1 MTVLVLDVAVF
12 PVFSF
17 EPTMIAEIEQGIHI
31 IVNDKDDVR
40 APAAVAA
47 GGAALGD
54 KLFPAKR
61 RLPVAAISRFHRDGR
76 PIDKL
81 HKNPRI
87 QEYLR
92 PKTQVRLKHRLRLC
106 FRFFLCVD
114 ADLAPVT
121 APALESD
128 LARNLREQRI
138 ILANT
143 YIMPRMKMR
152 PALTNENTARRHHR
166 IRLRLHTQT
175 LRRAVAAV
183 TCATDALFM
192 CEKL

>member
-61 RLPVAAISRFHRDGR
+61 RLPVAAVSRFHRDGR
-76 PIDKL
+76 ILLSWKSRTPFKDKG
-81 HKNPRI
+81 
-87 QEYLR
+87 
-92 PKTQVRLKHRLRLC
+92 VRQKFVIVRKLS
-106 FRFFLCVD
+106 FL
-114 ADLAPVT
+114 
-121 APALESD
+121 
-128 LARNLREQRI
+128 I
-138 ILANT
+138 
-143 YIMPRMKMR
+143 
-152 PALTNENTARRHHR
+152 
-166 IRLRLHTQT
+166 
-175 LRRAVAAV
+175 
-183 TCATDALFM
+183 
-192 CEKL
+192 